1 MKKLFGILSL
11 ALLLLSC
18 QNKSRQKYSPTLTE
32 TQSEESYL
40 QPDTAV
46 TEEVKELQE
55 EVKVPSTPTA
65 SSSSHSHDVTEEVKE
80 LQEEVKVPSTP
91 TASSSSHSHESS
103 SYDNMR
109 GFDPASEDD
118 MEDNGMSRYMENNDE
133 EGWD

>member
-1 MKKLFGILSL
+1 MKYILTILLSL
-11 ALLLLSC
+11 LLFSC
-18 QNKSRQKYSPTLTE
+18 GNKSRQVSTPTLKE
-32 TQSEESYL
+32 TQSEESCQ
-40 QPDTAV
+40 QPDTA
-46 TEEVKELQE
+46 
-55 EVKVPSTPTA
+55 
-65 SSSSHSHDVTEEVKE
+65 VTEEVKE

>member
-1 MKKLFGILSL
+1 MRESLGILTLS
-11 ALLLLSC
+11 LLLLSC
-18 QNKSRQKYSPTLTE
+18 QNKSKQEYSPTLTE
-32 TQSEESYL
+32 TQSEESYQL
-40 QPDTAV
+40 PDTAV
-46 TEEVKELQE
+46 TEEVKERQE
-55 EVKVPSTPTA
+55 EVKV
-65 SSSSHSHDVTEEVKE
+65 
-80 LQEEVKVPSTP
+80 QSTP

>member
-1 MKKLFGILSL
+1 MIKSFGILFF

-18 QNKSRQKYSPTLTE
+18 QNKSGQECSPAMKE
-32 TQSEESYL
+32 NESVESYH
-40 QPDTAV
+40 QPDTAM
-46 TEEVKELQE
+46 TEEIKGQQEGVKSA
-55 EVKVPSTPTA
+55 STPT
-65 SSSSHSHDVTEEVKE
+65 SSSSSC
-80 LQEEVKVPSTP
+80 
-91 TASSSSHSHESS
+91 SHESN

>member
-1 MKKLFGILSL
+1 MRKVLGTLALS
-11 ALLLLSC
+11 LLLLSC
-18 QNKSRQKYSPTLTE
+18 QNKSRQEYSPTLKE
-32 TQSEESYL
+32 AQSEESYQ
-40 QPDTAV
+40 QPDTA
-46 TEEVKELQE
+46 
-55 EVKVPSTPTA
+55 
-65 SSSSHSHDVTEEVKE
+65 VTEEVKE

>member
-1 MKKLFGILSL
+1 MRKVLGTLALS
-11 ALLLLSC
+11 LLLLSC
-18 QNKSRQKYSPTLTE
+18 QNKSKQEYSPTLKE
-32 TQSEESYL
+32 TQSE
-40 QPDTAV
+40 DTA
-46 TEEVKELQE
+46 
-55 EVKVPSTPTA
+55 
-65 SSSSHSHDVTEEVKE
+65 VTEEVKE